1 MLFIFTSSFAILKTK
16 PHLKMAKHA
25 VRLRNVFMSVFNGL
39 ISGLYKYL
47 LRPTLLLFQAMT
59 AFFVL
64 VYIHI
69 AFSRTPTTCLEH
81 VRDSWPRDGIL
92 RVEILRGE
100 SQSKDFTMEEA
111 YTKNDKTDFT
121 SIFGGG
127 LGRDG

>member
-1 MLFIFTSSFAILKTK
+1 MQAI
-16 PHLKMAKHA
+16 
-25 VRLRNVFMSVFNGL
+25 
-39 ISGLYKYL
+39 
-47 LRPTLLLFQAMT
+47 T

-69 AFSRTPTTCLEH
+69 AFSRTPTMCLEH

-92 RVEILRGE
+92 RVEILRGD
-100 SQSKDFTMEEA
+100 SQAQDLTMEDA
-111 YTKNDKTDFT
+111 YAQKDKADFS